1 MDSSK
6 SDNKILILILIF
18 GLILFFL
25 FSGNC
30 PDVCKRMEVFTN
42 SAPPYDNNK
51 VYQLGDM
58 VTKDGQTYK
67 MIDGIGAAGYPPPRP
82 TNWQPVGSSAPPP
95 PMASM
100 APPPPP
106 PMASMAP
113 PAPPYDNNKVYKLG
127 DMVTKDGQTYKM
139 IDGIGA
145 AGYPPPRPTNWRE
158 I

>member
-1 MDSSK
+1 MESSK
-6 SDNKILILILIF
+6 SYTKILILILIF

-82 TNWQPVGSSAPPP
+82 TNWQPVDSSAP
-95 PMASM
+95 M
-100 APPPPP
+100 APL
-106 PMASMAP
+106 
-113 PAPPYDNNKVYKLG
+113 YDNNKVYKLG
-127 DMVTKDGQTYKM
+127 DMVTKDGKTYRM